1 MELALNIAWALCSL
15 GLIWLW
21 VRTAPSRSKH
31 PIPRTVQALALVMVV
46 LLLLPVISLSDD
58 LAAAQGPAETD
69 CCVRRVLHSNELHP
83 SVVPASLSMPE
94 REFALFALN
103 GFSLATVQIDGQTAP
118 TPILSRSL
126 DNRPPP
132 RA

>member
-31 PIPRTVQALALVMVV
+31 PIPRTAQALSLLMVV

-58 LAAAQGPAETD
+58 LVAAQGLAETD
-69 CCVRRVLHSNELHP
+69 CCVRRALQSHELHP
-83 SVVPASLSMPE
+83 SVVPASLAVPE
-94 REFALFALN
+94 QEFAIFALN
-103 GFSLATVQIDGQTAP
+103 GLFQTTVQIDGQTAP